1 MMTAPARMTGSGTG
15 RTDTGR
21 MMTDRTMLRS
31 LGTEPPILADGHRA
45 PDRREISL
53 RWLSG
58 TFLTGI
64 TSCILMGVALFA
76 ALDGRQQLAIP
87 AEAYAATGE
96 AALDGRD
103 TAEVLRGGRL
113 LSPKIAARP
122 VDKAILE
129 VSTVT
134 HEGEREVV
142 RRQPFAHVKMRLAAN
157 YKTQDHYPDFDPL
170 AIFAADEKE
179 APAAVRTGTIYGS
192 DVESEV
198 SLKTTA
204 FPVSGNTRPYA
215 GGMSFDEVEENVRTN
230 GSVLTDGSTQ
240 VAALYYIDPQRFDG
254 DAGVDIGAGLAAR
267 VVEQNMSVAEPQI
280 ITPEMPEYAD
290 DVLPVR
296 RPQPIEAVLVAAGY
310 PKARAGDMA
319 RALAPHAGSPGALEG
334 DVLRIGIIQRGEEA
348 RIVRLSLY
356 RQGGHIVTLAVNDA
370 GRLVRGEEPPKLD
383 AVASAFDDSA
393 PQVPSAARDL
403 PRVYDG
409 IYRAALSYGM
419 NRDMTALVVKLLAAN
434 VDFQAQLKPTDTLEA
449 FFSVE
454 DENGQATDE
463 SELLY
468 VRARFGDTVTTF
480 YRFQNPDDNS
490 VDYFDENG
498 KSIRQFLLRNP
509 VPNGIFKSGFGMRR
523 HPILGY
529 SRMHTGTDW
538 AAPRGTPIIASGN
551 GTVEKAGWD
560 SGGYG
565 NQTLVRHANGYVTSY
580 NHQSAIA
587 KGVTVGAKVRQ
598 GQVIGYVGNTGLS
611 TGPHLHYELIV
622 NGTKVDPLRVR
633 LPGGKSLEGETLAK
647 FEAERQ
653 RIDALLIGGKPAE
666 VASN

>member
-1 MMTAPARMTGSGTG
+1 
-15 RTDTGR
+15 

-87 AEAYAATGE
+87 AEAYAATGDTAE
-96 AALDGRD
+96 DGRD
-103 TAEVLRGGRL
+103 AAEVLRGGRL
-113 LSPKIAARP
+113 LGPKIAARP

-134 HEGEREVV
+134 HDGEREVV

-198 SLKTTA
+198 SLKTTP

-240 VAALYYIDPQRFDG
+240 VAALYYIDPQRFDS

-280 ITPEMPEYAD
+280 VTPEMPEYAD

-310 PKARAGDMA
+310 PKAKAGDMA
-319 RALAPHAGSPGALEG
+319 RALSPHAGSPDLLEG

-393 PQVPSAARDL
+393 PQVPSSARDL

-434 VDFQAQLKPTDTLEA
+434 VDFQAQLKPSDTLEA

-454 DENGQATDE
+454 DENGQATEE

-509 VPNGIFKSGFGMRR
+509 VPNGVFKSGFGMRR

-565 NQTLVRHANGYVTSY
+565 NQTLIRHANGYVTSY

-587 KGVTVGAKVRQ
+587 KGVTAGAKVRQ

-653 RIDALLIGGKPAE
+653 RIDALLVGGKPAE